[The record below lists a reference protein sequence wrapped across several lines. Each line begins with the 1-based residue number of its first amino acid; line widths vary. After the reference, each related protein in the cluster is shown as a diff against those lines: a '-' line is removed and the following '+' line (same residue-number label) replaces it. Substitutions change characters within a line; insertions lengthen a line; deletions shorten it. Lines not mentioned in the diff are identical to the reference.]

1 MDTDQWRLKARTVP
15 EAVVIALPGGTDESH
30 SPVTRIQPS
39 YLRMSAFAPTLHYWG
54 RPQGLAVWVVRYR
67 YRGWNGE
74 EMSPVDDG
82 LAALEEVRRAHGNLP
97 VVLLGHSMGGRL
109 ALRLAGDPSVR
120 GVVAL
125 APWLPAGEPTAQ
137 LAGRRAVIAHGSDDR
152 VTSPTDSIR
161 YAERA
166 RREHG
171 PGVVDVVL
179 VQGEGHSLGPSAEDV
194 GPSRPKIGSGHTRSC
209 RVSGALVRCR

>member
-1 MDTDQWRLKARTVP
+1 MVPMDTDQWRLKARTLP
-15 EAVVIALPGGTDESH
+15 EAVVIALPGGTDDSH

-137 LAGRRAVIAHGSDDR
+137 LGGA
-152 VTSPTDSIR
+152 P
-161 YAERA
+161 
-166 RREHG
+166 
-171 PGVVDVVL
+171 
-179 VQGEGHSLGPSAEDV
+179 
-194 GPSRPKIGSGHTRSC
+194 SGHRS
-209 RVSGALVRCR
+209 RERRPGHQARG